1 MYPTNLLLIIKFSI
15 ISQEKFI
22 PSANEI
28 TIKLKKTTIEIFIP
42 SHNVSFSPCISSE
55 SVKLFRRINEP
66 SVDRCRG
73 HAQRWSTSEVST
85 SLCRFSIKRSTNNLP
100 RLFYLSQEPSRY
112 YSRHWERARFQDNPS
127 CITLMSSGLHLP
139 ARPRERRFAYP

>member
-15 ISQEKFI
+15 ISQEKF
-22 PSANEI
+22 PTANEI
-28 TIKLKKTTIEIFIP
+28 TIKLKIRNNHWNICPIICL
-42 SHNVSFSPCISSE
+42 SLRVSSE